1 MIDDRSQ
8 YVAFDETH
16 SSTQSIKCGIPQG
29 SILGPLLFI
38 IYMNDIC
45 NVSEMLF
52 YILYADDTTVII
64 KDKDISIL
72 LQTLN
77 VELEKLSIWLKA
89 NKLSLNAKKTYYL
102 VFHRARIK
110 INITAVV
117 IMNDTLLNRA
127 NQVKYLGII
136 IDHKLNWVQHITY
149 VKNKIAKGID
159 IMYKA
164 SRFLSKVCLTN
175 LYHTYIYHYL
185 II

>member
-1 MIDDRSQ
+1 MYFYPFIILLETDKYALKTSRFYQNTISVNTNVIYYDRSQ

-16 SSTQSIKCGIPQG
+16 SSTQPIKCGIPQG
-29 SILGPLLFI
+29 SILGPLLLI

-89 NKLSLNAKKTYYL
+89 NKLSLTAKKAYYL
-102 VFHRARIK
+102 FFHRAGIK
-110 INITAVV
+110 INI
-117 IMNDTLLNRA
+117 
-127 NQVKYLGII
+127 
-136 IDHKLNWVQHITY
+136 
-149 VKNKIAKGID
+149 
-159 IMYKA
+159 
-164 SRFLSKVCLTN
+164 
-175 LYHTYIYHYL
+175 
-185 II
+185 